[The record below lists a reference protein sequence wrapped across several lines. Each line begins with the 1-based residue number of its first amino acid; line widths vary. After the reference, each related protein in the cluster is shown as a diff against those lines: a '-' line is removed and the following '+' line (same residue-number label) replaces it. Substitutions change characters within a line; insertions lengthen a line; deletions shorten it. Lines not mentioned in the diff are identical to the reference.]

1 MAKINNQEIFSRY
14 TFKENQLKK
23 LERDISYLGDKAG
36 FCIISVDD
44 EVAFKKRLKEDNYTY
59 LPVFGC
65 FQKEGSE
72 EIIFKS
78 IFIIFN
84 LNQDDLTFYKSCKRY
99 KEEFNQEHYMLCF
112 KHTYKNSADNYTLN
126 EIISIYFI
134 AIAKDD
140 LIFNGL
146 YINPFPTSVVEMTL
160 RKNIN
165 EVVIR
170 AK

>member
-14 TFKENQLKK
+14 TFKDNQLKK
-23 LERDISYLGDKAG
+23 LEKDISYLGDKAG

-44 EVAFKKRLKEDNYTY
+44 EVAFKKRLKEDDYTY
-59 LPVFGC
+59 LPVFGR

-78 IFIIFN
+78 VFIIFN
-84 LNQDDLTFYKSCKRY
+84 LNQDDVTFYQTCKRY
-99 KEEFNQEHYMLCF
+99 KEEFNQEHYMFCF
-112 KHTYKNSADNYTLN
+112 NQTSNKPADNYTLN
-126 EIISIYFI
+126 EIISIYFM

-146 YINPFPTSVVEMTL
+146 YINPFPKSVAEMTL